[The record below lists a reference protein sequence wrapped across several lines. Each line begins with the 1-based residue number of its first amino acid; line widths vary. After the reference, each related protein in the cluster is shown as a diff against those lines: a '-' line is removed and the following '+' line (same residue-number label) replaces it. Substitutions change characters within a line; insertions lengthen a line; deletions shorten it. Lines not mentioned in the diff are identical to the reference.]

1 VARSSRPNPWNPLP
15 PLLVGLCFGL
25 AYALTFRLLEGRFVS
40 LVRLGERFEIKP
52 APGLSL
58 ESLRMRYGLD
68 RIDLN
73 GAPAEQ
79 PGSGAPGAPL
89 LDPTAT
95 DQLSKPGAAPPAAEA
110 PLKDPLQLLQPV
122 AGPVVAPPVPTFTGP
137 ALPAAPPLPPESATV
152 VPPPQPRR

>member
-1 VARSSRPNPWNPLP
+1 
-15 PLLVGLCFGL
+15 VGLCFGL